1 MARVLNDLPRW
12 ITVSVWI
19 IANIIYFTVTYF
31 RFDKSDE
38 YYYTRKI
45 LGPALAWARAS
56 AAALN
61 LNCMLILLPVCR
73 NLVSFLR
80 GSFQKCCNRNI
91 RRQLDKHITFHR
103 YIAYMICLMTVIHVG
118 AHVFNVERYA
128 EAYDSPTPDRELL
141 RVLSGLGSGNSSI
154 FLNPIREPTDPI
166 LATLRFLAGVSGIVI
181 TLSLI
186 IMVSAATE
194 LIRRSYFEVFWFTH
208 HLFVLFFIGLVVHG
222 FEGIVRRQTPA
233 SVSQHNPLNCSAN
246 PSNWGK
252 RDSSG
257 QMRCPIPEF
266 EGISAKAWMWTIG
279 PMVIYIIE
287 RIVRFVRSQ
296 QRVVITKVVK
306 HPSRVYQL
314 RMQKKGFKM
323 LPGQYI
329 FVHCPSIS
337 KLEWHPFTL
346 TSAPEDD
353 YFSIHVRRAG
363 DWTDALAKAC
373 HIDDD
378 DYTSTSKL
386 PMVAVDGPFGTAT
399 EDIFWYEVDVFVA
412 AGIGV
417 TPFASIL
424 KHIRY
429 QCMNPDGDMKLR
441 KVYFYW
447 VCPDTNSF
455 EWMQELLQEFD
466 TQMAEQG
473 NTNFLTYNIYLTRGW
488 DKDQAQNIILHEGDE
503 ADPVTGLQQKTH
515 YGRPNWDKI
524 FENISKDHAGIS
536 VGVFFCGPSGLS
548 NTLHQMS
555 NKHSAVDKTGAKFFY
570 NKENF

>member
-1 MARVLNDLPRW
+1 MFHVTFMAVDGPFGTATWDVLW
-12 ITVSVWI
+12 
-19 IANIIYFTVTYF
+19 
-31 RFDKSDE
+31 
-38 YYYTRKI
+38 
-45 LGPALAWARAS
+45 
-56 AAALN
+56 
-61 LNCMLILLPVCR
+61 
-73 NLVSFLR
+73 
-80 GSFQKCCNRNI
+80 
-91 RRQLDKHITFHR
+91 
-103 YIAYMICLMTVIHVG
+103 
-118 AHVFNVERYA
+118 
-128 EAYDSPTPDRELL
+128 
-141 RVLSGLGSGNSSI
+141 
-154 FLNPIREPTDPI
+154 
-166 LATLRFLAGVSGIVI
+166 
-181 TLSLI
+181 
-186 IMVSAATE
+186 
-194 LIRRSYFEVFWFTH
+194 
-208 HLFVLFFIGLVVHG
+208 
-222 FEGIVRRQTPA
+222 
-233 SVSQHNPLNCSAN
+233 
-246 PSNWGK
+246 
-252 RDSSG
+252 
-257 QMRCPIPEF
+257 
-266 EGISAKAWMWTIG
+266 
-279 PMVIYIIE
+279 
-287 RIVRFVRSQ
+287 
-296 QRVVITKVVK
+296 
-306 HPSRVYQL
+306 
-314 RMQKKGFKM
+314 
-323 LPGQYI
+323 
-329 FVHCPSIS
+329 
-337 KLEWHPFTL
+337 
-346 TSAPEDD
+346 
-353 YFSIHVRRAG
+353 
-363 DWTDALAKAC
+363 
-373 HIDDD
+373 
-378 DYTSTSKL
+378 
-386 PMVAVDGPFGTAT
+386 VAVDGPFGTAT

>member
-1 MARVLNDLPRW
+1 MALVLNDLPRW
-12 ITVSVWI
+12 ISVSVWI
-19 IANIIYFTVTYF
+19 IVNIIYFTVTYF
-31 RFDKSDE
+31 QFELSDE
-38 YYYTRKI
+38 YFYTRRI

-73 NLVSFLR
+73 NLVSFIR
-80 GSFQKCCNRNI
+80 GSFKKCCKRNI

-103 YIAYMICLMTVIHVG
+103 YIAYMICLMTIIHVG

-128 EAYDSPTPDRELL
+128 EAYDSPTSDRALL
-141 RVLSGLGSGNSSI
+141 RTLSSLGNSSRGGS
-154 FLNPIREPTDPI
+154 FLNPIRSQNTDPI
-166 LATLRFLAGVSGIVI
+166 LATLQFLAGVSGIVI
-181 TLSLI
+181 TLALI
-186 IMVSAATE
+186 LMVSSATE

-222 FEGIVRRQTPA
+222 FEGIVRRQSNIA
-233 SVSQHNPLNCSAN
+233 QHNPLQCYRNHTQ
-246 PSNWGK
+246 WG
-252 RDSSG
+252 RS
-257 QMRCPIPEF
+257 QLPECPIPQF
-266 EGISAKAWMWTIG
+266 AGISPKAWMWTVG

-287 RIVRFVRSQ
+287 RIVRFIRSQ

-306 HPSRVYQL
+306 HPSRVFQL
-314 RMQKKGFKM
+314 QMQRKGFKM

-329 FVHCPSIS
+329 FLHCPSIS

-353 YFSIHVRRAG
+353 YFSVHIRRVG
-363 DWTDALAKAC
+363 DWTNALAKAC
-373 HIDDD
+373 HTEEDE
-378 DYTSTSKL
+378 YTAASKM

-417 TPFASIL
+417 TPFASVL

-429 QCMNPDGDMKLR
+429 QCMDPTNEMKLR
-441 KVYFYW
+441 HVYFYW

-455 EWMQELLQEFD
+455 EWMQELLQDFD

-524 FENISKDHAGIS
+524 FETLSKNHAGIS
-536 VGVFFCGPSGLS
+536 VGVFFCGPSALS
-548 NTLHQMS
+548 NTLHQQS
-555 NKHSAVDKTGAKFFY
+555 NKHSAVDGTGAKFFY

>member
-1 MARVLNDLPRW
+1 
-12 ITVSVWI
+12 
-19 IANIIYFTVTYF
+19 
-31 RFDKSDE
+31 
-38 YYYTRKI
+38 
-45 LGPALAWARAS
+45 
-56 AAALN
+56 
-61 LNCMLILLPVCR
+61 MLILLPVCR
-73 NLVSFLR
+73 NLVLFLR
-80 GSFQKCCNRNI
+80 GSFQNI

-103 YIAYMICLMTVIHVG
+103 YIAYMICHMTVIHVG

-233 SVSQHNPLNCSAN
+233 SVMQHNPLNCSAN

-296 QRVVITKVVK
+296 QRVVITK
-306 HPSRVYQL
+306 
-314 RMQKKGFKM
+314 
-323 LPGQYI
+323 
-329 FVHCPSIS
+329 
-337 KLEWHPFTL
+337 
-346 TSAPEDD
+346 APEDD

-378 DYTSTSKL
+378 DYTATSKL
-386 PMVAVDGPFGTAT
+386 PM
-399 EDIFWYEVDVFVA
+399 
-412 AGIGV
+412 
-417 TPFASIL
+417 
-424 KHIRY
+424 
-429 QCMNPDGDMKLR
+429 
-441 KVYFYW
+441 
-447 VCPDTNSF
+447 
-455 EWMQELLQEFD
+455 
-466 TQMAEQG
+466 
-473 NTNFLTYNIYLTRGW
+473 
-488 DKDQAQNIILHEGDE
+488 
-503 ADPVTGLQQKTH
+503 
-515 YGRPNWDKI
+515 
-524 FENISKDHAGIS
+524 
-536 VGVFFCGPSGLS
+536 
-548 NTLHQMS
+548 
-555 NKHSAVDKTGAKFFY
+555 
-570 NKENF
+570 